1 MTEEQ
6 ILYAK
11 RDFKWPIVI
20 SLASI
25 LDWSDW
31 IYCPVPRGQ
40 SVNCGEKY
48 FFLETCENVVPVNLS
63 REKDTIKTF
72 WFSPSAGV
80 SWSEVGPKKVSRIS
94 TDSNLSSSN
103 IPSLREAPEQT
114 GLVVK
119 IVSGENKTAETF
131 SRLFCCENSKITE
144 DNLRFYHP
152 QWCQVW
158 VDKIFLKIFWR
169 WVG

>member
-1 MTEEQ
+1 MTDRYIARQ
-6 ILYAK
+6 HSWLIGLN
-11 RDFKWPIVI
+11 
-20 SLASI
+20 L
-25 LDWSDW
+25 L
-31 IYCPVPRGQ
+31 PRPKGTKCQ
-40 SVNCGEKY
+40 LWRKI

-63 REKDTIKTF
+63 SEKDTIKTF

-119 IVSGENKTAETF
+119 IVSRENKTAEIF

-158 VDKIFLKIFWR
+158 VDKIFLIIF
-169 WVG
+169 